1 MSQFRLSCS
10 ADPLAFEPGAT
21 DFAEIS
27 TFTVLRESNGRSLLR
42 AFTVNGEA
50 TPVRPNINAL
60 GLGKCLE
67 IALGAS
73 GSHKVT
79 YYRVGGEPIRF
90 IFESRLPFPNPPEP
104 WPDTL
109 PAGESWPVTWY
120 RCRVLP
126 DTTDITVAGKNF
138 VFGVT
143 RSENWAEVAH
153 LITALTA
160 VSPDKAAVECDPA
173 TGHPHL
179 RISWAVS

>member
-1 MSQFRLSCS
+1 MSTIPLSPS
-10 ADPLAFEPGAT
+10 SGPLAFEPGAT
-21 DFAEIS
+21 DFNEIC
-27 TFTVLRESNGRSLLR
+27 TFTALRESNGRRVLR
-42 AFTVNGEA
+42 AFTVTGDA
-50 TPVRPNINAL
+50 TPVRPNVDAL
-60 GLGKCLE
+60 GLGLCLE

-90 IFESRLPFPNPPEP
+90 IFESRLPVPNPPEP
-104 WPDTL
+104 WPNTL

-126 DTTDITVAGKNF
+126 DTIDITVAGKNF

-160 VSPDKAAVECDPA
+160 GSPDKAAVECDPA

-179 RISWAVS
+179 RISRAVS